1 MLAVVPL
8 VVDVLT
14 GVVVV
19 VAALLPDVVLC
30 VVLVPVVVV
39 TGVVLLVLCVVA
51 VVVVPVNKMSVQ
63 FSVDLNRLRRMTLSF
78 VKVFC
83 FSLNSSDTIFCK
95 AFDNRVI
102 FSSLTFLS
110 SNFTVIIGIFNR
122 SLV

>member
-39 TGVVLLVLCVVA
+39 TGVVVLVLCVVA
-51 VVVVPVNKMSVQ
+51 VIVVPDNMTMVQ
-63 FSVDLNRLRRMTLSF
+63 FSVVLCRLSCMTLSF
-78 VKVFC
+78 VKVYC
-83 FSLNSSDTIFCK
+83 ISL
-95 AFDNRVI
+95 AHY
-102 FSSLTFLS
+102 
-110 SNFTVIIGIFNR
+110 
-122 SLV
+122 